1 MIEER
6 DTFSSVPELVER
18 LGVEPSDWEE
28 LDKEV
33 AAGPRYTY
41 PFGLWFRGEGRG
53 YPAGNL
59 VPSVFRPI
67 GDKVYDEVSMFNVF
81 RLRASDYRQENPMTF
96 DWLCLMQHYGLPS
109 RLIDWTESP
118 LVALYFAVR
127 NEAYHNKE
135 DGFIYAL
142 NARRLNR
149 VTDVIRNPARS
160 GLHVP
165 ESFNTV
171 IRAECADRPI
181 LASLF
186 KVRSV
191 VECDQT
197 DSLPDPNLRDII
209 ENPDEIENSGFLR
222 RLRMPTAVY
231 PFRSNGRMIAQYS
244 LFTVHGGKME
254 QDPPRTEGLTVG
266 PPIHLDE
273 VNELS
278 GHTVVWCYRISS
290 HQKREIKR
298 QLERLGIHEGTLYP
312 EIEQQAAYSKRIWLV
327 AGKRSEGA

>member
-1 MIEER
+1 M
-6 DTFSSVPELVER
+6 
-18 LGVEPSDWEE
+18 
-28 LDKEV
+28 
-33 AAGPRYTY
+33 
-41 PFGLWFRGEGRG
+41 
-53 YPAGNL
+53 
-59 VPSVFRPI
+59 PSVFRPV
-67 GDKVYDEVSMFNVF
+67 GDKVYDEISMFNLF
-81 RLRASDYRQENPMTF
+81 RLRASGHRQERPTTF

-127 NEAYHNKE
+127 NEAYHHKE

-142 NARRLNR
+142 DARRLNR
-149 VTDVIRNPARS
+149 VTDVIRNPIRS

-191 VECDQT
+191 SDCDQT
-197 DSLPDPNLRDII
+197 DSLPIPNLQGII
-209 ENPDEIENSGFLR
+209 DNPNEAENSEFLW

-266 PPIHLDE
+266 LPIHLDKM
-273 VNELS
+273 NELN
-278 GHTVVWCYRISS
+278 GRAILWCYRISS
-290 HQKREIKR
+290 CKKGEIKR

-327 AGKRSEGA
+327 AGKRSEEAHNPSAAQNS